1 MPSPFDQNLLPE
13 FESVRGEKE
22 QILWTGK
29 PAFVPFVLGGL
40 LAGLPGIGFG
50 LTWLLASEAFTADKT
65 SVVWNWGFF
74 WLIGLLP
81 LGQGIWA
88 FLSRF
93 LSYSNTVYAYS
104 NRRIIIRTGFFGTH
118 FKSIDFD
125 KISDTEVTVN
135 AIERL
140 YNVGSI
146 RFFSGRTE
154 SDEGNVSKLYDYWN
168 AISLPYE
175 VFRRVKEVI
184 LDIKTDYTYP
194 NALRPE
200 VNPGYTTRYSKE

>member
-1 MPSPFDQNLLPE
+1 MASPFDQNLLPE
-13 FESVRGEKE
+13 FESIRGEKE

-29 PAFVPFVLGGL
+29 PAFVPFITGGL

-50 LTWLLASEAFTADKT
+50 LIWLLCNQAAKNDARSSWD
-65 SVVWNWGFF
+65 FF
-74 WLIGLLP
+74 WFIGLLP

-88 FLSRF
+88 FLSRL
-93 LSYSNTVYAYS
+93 LSYSNTIYAYS

-125 KISDTEVTVN
+125 KISDSEVTVN
-135 AIERL
+135 AVERL

-154 SDEGNVSKLYDYWN
+154 SDEGNVSKIYDYWN

-175 VFRRVKEVI
+175 VFRQVKEVI

-200 VNPGYTTRYSKE
+200 VNPGYTTRYFKE